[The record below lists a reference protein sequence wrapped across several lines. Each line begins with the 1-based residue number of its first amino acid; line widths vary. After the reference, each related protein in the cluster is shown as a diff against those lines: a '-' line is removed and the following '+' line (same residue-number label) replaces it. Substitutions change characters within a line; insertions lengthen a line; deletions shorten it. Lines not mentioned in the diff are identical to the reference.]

1 MIFSL
6 VEPIELIK
14 RKISTFTGA
23 NVTLGMPDVSEPGLF
38 LFPYNFLIDKSG
50 IRNSPIE
57 ETEPQTAP
65 PYLVKCLLIAGSF
78 VEYAAL
84 EKGLNFIYANPH
96 LKTNQGFVRVVLEDI
111 SSEELTSLFISAGA
125 TYSLSIAFEMCCS
138 VR

>member
-6 VEPIELIK
+6 VEPIELIR
-14 RKISTFTGA
+14 RKFSTFTGV

-50 IRNSPIE
+50 IRNSPGE
-57 ETEPQTAP
+57 ETELQTAP
-65 PYLVKCLLIAGSF
+65 PYLVKCLLVAGSA
-78 VEYAAL
+78 VDYLAL
-84 EKGLNFIYANPH
+84 EKGLNFIYANPV
-96 LKTNQGFVRVVLEDI
+96 LESKQGFVRVVLEDI

-125 TYSLSIAFEMCCS
+125 TYSLSIAFEMRCS